1 MTPRIVL
8 DTNVCLDLLLFE
20 DPRVDALATA
30 LRAASV
36 VAVIDADCRAE
47 WLRVLGYPA
56 LRLDGTRRAALVEAF
71 DALMCPL
78 AADGTRRG
86 GKPPPR
92 CIDPDD
98 QKFLQLA
105 HDTGARWLLSRDRH
119 LLVLAARCRRDG
131 LFEIL
136 TPQAWVARF
145 AQAAPA

>member
-1 MTPRIVL
+1 MPRIVL

-30 LRAASV
+30 LRTGSV
-36 VAVIDADCRAE
+36 VAVIDAECRAE

-56 LRLDGTRRAALVEAF
+56 LRLDDTRRAALMEAF
-71 DALMCPL
+71 DALMYPL
-78 AADGTRRG
+78 AADEPRRG

-105 HDTGARWLLSRDRH
+105 HDTRAHWLLSRDRH

-136 TPQAWVARF
+136 TPQAWAVSF
-145 AQAAPA
+145 TDAATN